1 MRLSTGVILSIL
13 SANVFAIE
21 HLNDVHSGSLLAR
34 RAVMADADG
43 PFLQKRN
50 NNEDQ
55 KKQAKPKTFSNPNS
69 PQAENAYTPVVSE
82 DDPDSNPNPSPDTGK
97 GPTDSHAYGPNQSD
111 ADKNERG
118 NAYTGID
125 PSQEGASFVNFPR
138 ESSSQVLDRM
148 RHSVSRVKTGVGL
161 LYSRRRA
168 SVSSK
173 EVAFELDGKE
183 GMVMGKKGK
192 KIGKEL
198 YALFLLA
205 LETSQ
210 SYKTLYL
217 DPVNSPFVLE
227 LPTSTPSGS
236 KQRYKRLQ
244 KDVQQSIKNHILD
257 IKYAIRYITR
267 EPENVILEL
276 EKLLKKTDNF
286 TCLFLV

>member
-1 MRLSTGVILSIL
+1 MRLSTGIILSIL
-13 SANVFAIE
+13 STNVFAIE
-21 HLNDVHSGSLLAR
+21 HPNGAHSGSLLAR
-34 RAVMADADG
+34 RAVVADADG
-43 PFLQKRN
+43 PSLQKRN
-50 NNEDQ
+50 NNGKDQ
-55 KKQAKPKTFSNPNS
+55 KKQAKPKTFSFPNS

-82 DDPDSNPNPSPDTGK
+82 DDPDSNPDPSPDTGE
-97 GPTDSHAYGPNQSD
+97 GLTDSHAYGP
-111 ADKNERG
+111 
-118 NAYTGID
+118 I
-125 PSQEGASFVNFPR
+125 
-138 ESSSQVLDRM
+138 
-148 RHSVSRVKTGVGL
+148 KTE
-161 LYSRRRA
+161 A

-183 GMVMGKKGK
+183 GMVMGKKGR

-198 YALFLLA
+198 YALLLLA

-217 DPVNSPFVLE
+217 DPVNSPFILE

-267 EPENVILEL
+267 EPENVIS
-276 EKLLKKTDNF
+276 
-286 TCLFLV
+286 

>member
-1 MRLSTGVILSIL
+1 M
-13 SANVFAIE
+13 
-21 HLNDVHSGSLLAR
+21 
-34 RAVMADADG
+34 
-43 PFLQKRN
+43 
-50 NNEDQ
+50 
-55 KKQAKPKTFSNPNS
+55 
-69 PQAENAYTPVVSE
+69 
-82 DDPDSNPNPSPDTGK
+82 
-97 GPTDSHAYGPNQSD
+97 
-111 ADKNERG
+111 
-118 NAYTGID
+118 
-125 PSQEGASFVNFPR
+125 
-138 ESSSQVLDRM
+138 
-148 RHSVSRVKTGVGL
+148 GVGL
-161 LYSRRRA
+161 FYSRRRA

-183 GMVMGKKGK
+183 GMVMGKKGR

-217 DPVNSPFVLE
+217 DPVNSPFILE

-267 EPENVILEL
+267 EPENVIFEL
-276 EKLLKKTDNF
+276 EKLMKKTDNF
-286 TCLFLV
+286 YLFISSMKPRYSSLLKDLEISGSRHLANLEIHIEAVGAYKHSLFSRFGDLKKIIDDHRANPNRKDPLESLSHPMEST